1 MQSPQM
7 DFARSTFSN
16 WSLASN
22 LLMPRTIA
30 SIQQES
36 LGSEGWGFLN
46 NYSRVIVL
54 IAANPLVLQR
64 VIAEQI
70 GITERAVQRIVA
82 DLEKGGYLIRQR
94 DGRSNR
100 YEVQLELKLCDPMCG
115 HVSLG
120 DFIALLQK

>member
-1 MQSPQM
+1 
-7 DFARSTFSN
+7 
-16 WSLASN
+16 
-22 LLMPRTIA
+22 
-30 SIQQES
+30 
-36 LGSEGWGFLN
+36 
-46 NYSRVIVL
+46 VL